1 MMLKSAMAQTV
12 LELCHKNTYNSC
24 ILRRF
29 AKKNS
34 TICRR
39 WRKKPYF
46 YRSKTSITMKM
57 KKLSFM
63 IALTAFMASCAQ
75 KETTLTL
82 IEATDTHGHY
92 NEFANDAH
100 LIKRMKAEL
109 GDRLIL
115 LDNGDDM
122 QGTAYQYCSNQDA
135 EHPNLVSEV
144 LNYFPFDA
152 VCVGNHDIEAGRK
165 VFDRVYSETKMPV
178 LAANVIDETT
188 GEPYFTPYI
197 LLDRDGFKIA
207 VLGLLT
213 PYVVTWVPD
222 RLRPGLRFEQL
233 EAAAEKWVNLIQEK
247 EHPDLMVGLFHSGW
261 EPQVQNL
268 PEDHPLGRENATK
281 WVAENIPGFDL
292 IYYGH
297 DHRARAEKVTNPNG
311 DPVYV
316 LNSGNR
322 AQGLA
327 KAEVTLKKGQ
337 KPQISVELISSD
349 GEEKDEAF
357 LTMLQPYLD
366 RAKAYQQ
373 REVAE
378 LPVNISSDEA
388 FKGPCLWVDEIHRCQ
403 FETVEAEGI
412 HADISMAAPLSGGKT
427 IEAGKLTVEDFFT
440 WYPYENSLAVMAL
453 TGKEVKD
460 FLEYAY
466 EMKSPI
472 YNFDSGAGLIYQV
485 ADKKPMG
492 KRIKIIS
499 MADGTPFDM
508 EKTYNVVMNS
518 YRSMG
523 GGNHLINGIGWAQEE
538 IKDHVVWQSDRDLR
552 SLFIDWAMK
561 KGVLD
566 TEPLN
571 CWKIK

>member
-1 MMLKSAMAQTV
+1 
-12 LELCHKNTYNSC
+12 
-24 ILRRF
+24 
-29 AKKNS
+29 
-34 TICRR
+34 
-39 WRKKPYF
+39 
-46 YRSKTSITMKM
+46 
-57 KKLSFM
+57 M
-63 IALTAFMASCAQ
+63 IALTAFMASCAP

-281 WVAENIPGFDL
+281 WVAENIAGFDL
-292 IYYGH
+292 IFYGH

-327 KAEVTLKKGQ
+327 KAKVTLKKGQ

-357 LTMLQPYLD
+357 LAMLQPYLD

-403 FETVEAEGI
+403 FETVEAEGV

-492 KRIKIIS
+492 ERIKIIS

-508 EKTYNVVMNS
+508 DKTYNVVMNS

-552 SLFIDWAMK
+552 SLFIDWATK

>member
-1 MMLKSAMAQTV
+1 MNIKHTL
-12 LELCHKNTYNSC
+12 
-24 ILRRF
+24 
-29 AKKNS
+29 
-34 TICRR
+34 
-39 WRKKPYF
+39 
-46 YRSKTSITMKM
+46 
-57 KKLSFM
+57 M
-63 IALTAFMASCAQ
+63 IALTALLASCAP
-75 KETTLTL
+75 KETTFTILET
-82 IEATDTHGHY
+82 TDTHGRY
-92 NEFANDAH
+92 DEFANDAFI
-100 LIKRMKAEL
+100 IKQMKAEL

-122 QGTAYQYCSNQDA
+122 QGTPFQYCSNQDA

-144 LNYFPFDA
+144 INYFPYDA

-165 VFDRVYSETKMPV
+165 VFDRVYSEVKVPV
-178 LAANVIDETT
+178 LAANVIDEET

-197 LLDRDGFKIA
+197 ILEREGYKIA

-233 EAAAEKWVNLIQEK
+233 EAAAEKWVNLIREK
-247 EHPDLMVGLFHSGW
+247 EHPDLVIGMFHSGW
-261 EPQVQNL
+261 EPQAQNL
-268 PEDHPLGRENATK
+268 PAGHPLGLENATK

-292 IYYGH
+292 IFYGH
-297 DHRARAEKVTNPNG
+297 DHRARAEKIVNPLG
-311 DPVYV
+311 DTVYV
-316 LNSGNR
+316 LNAGSR
-322 AQGLA
+322 AQALA
-327 KAEVTLKKGQ
+327 KAEVTLKKGA
-337 KPQISVELISSD
+337 KPIISIELIPTD

-366 RAKAYQQ
+366 RAEEYQQ

-378 LPVNISSDEA
+378 LPVSINSTEA
-388 FKGPCLWVDEIHRCQ
+388 LNGPSLWVDEIHRCQ

-427 IEAGKLTVEDFFT
+427 IEAGMLKVSDFFT
-440 WYPYENSLAVMAL
+440 WYPFENALAVMAM

-472 YNFDSGAGLIYQV
+472 YNFDSGAGIFYEV
-485 ADKKPMG
+485 TESNPMG
-492 KRIKIIS
+492 QRIQILS
-499 MADGTPFDM
+499 MADGTPFNM

-523 GGNHLINGIGWAQEE
+523 GGNHLINGIGWAQED
-538 IKDHVVWQSDRDLR
+538 IKNHVVWQSDRDLR
-552 SLFIDWAMK
+552 SLFVDWASK

-571 CWKIK
+571 CWTVK

>member
-1 MMLKSAMAQTV
+1 MFNPAHFCEKKFLKV
-12 LELCHKNTYNSC
+12 P
-24 ILRRF
+24 
-29 AKKNS
+29 
-34 TICRR
+34 
-39 WRKKPYF
+39 RKTEKALLL
-46 YRSKTSITMKM
+46 SLKTSFRMKA
-57 KKLSFM
+57 KTSFM
-63 IALTAFMASCAQ
+63 IILTAILASCST
-75 KETTLTL
+75 KDTTLTL
-82 IEATDTHGHY
+82 LETTDTHGRY
-92 NEFANDAH
+92 DEFANDAYI
-100 LIKRMKAEL
+100 IKQMKAEL
-109 GDRLIL
+109 GNRLIL

-122 QGTAYQYCSNQDA
+122 QGTAFQYCSNQDT
-135 EHPNLVSEV
+135 EHPNLISEV
-144 LNYFPFDA
+144 INYFPYDVA
-152 VCVGNHDIEAGRK
+152 CVGNHDIEAGRK
-165 VFDRVYSETKMPV
+165 VFDRVYAETKVPV
-178 LAANVIDETT
+178 LAANVIDEAT

-197 LLDRDGFKIA
+197 VLERDGFKIA

-233 EAAAEKWVNLIQEK
+233 EAAAEKWVNLIREK
-247 EHPDLMVGLFHSGW
+247 EHPDLMVGLLHSGW

-281 WVAENIPGFDL
+281 WVAENIAGFDL
-292 IYYGH
+292 IFYGH
-297 DHRARAEKVTNPNG
+297 DHRARAEKVMSPNG
-311 DPVYV
+311 DTVYV

-337 KPQISVELISSD
+337 KPKISVELIPTD
-349 GEEKDEAF
+349 GEEKDEDF
-357 LTMLQPYLD
+357 LAILQPYLD
-366 RAKAYQQ
+366 RAEAYQQ

-378 LPVNISSDEA
+378 LPVSISSDEA
-388 FKGPCLWVDEIHRCQ
+388 FKGPSLWVDEIHRCQ
-403 FETVEAEGI
+403 LETVEAEGI
-412 HADISMAAPLSGGKT
+412 HADISMAAPLGGGKT
-427 IEAGKLTVEDFFT
+427 IEAGMLKVSDFFT
-440 WYPYENSLAVMAL
+440 WYPFENSLAVMAL

-472 YNFDSGAGLIYQV
+472 YNFDSGAGLIYEV
-485 ADKKPMG
+485 TDKKPMG
-492 KRIKIIS
+492 ERIKIIS

-508 EKTYNVVMNS
+508 DKTYNVVMNS

-523 GGNHLINGIGWAQEE
+523 GGNHLMNGVGWAQEE

>member
-1 MMLKSAMAQTV
+1 
-12 LELCHKNTYNSC
+12 
-24 ILRRF
+24 
-29 AKKNS
+29 
-34 TICRR
+34 
-39 WRKKPYF
+39 
-46 YRSKTSITMKM
+46 
-57 KKLSFM
+57 M
-63 IALTAFMASCAQ
+63 IILTALFASCSP

-82 IEATDTHGHY
+82 LETTDTHGRY
-92 NEFANDAH
+92 DEFANDA
-100 LIKRMKAEL
+100 LIIKQMKAEL

-122 QGTAYQYCSNQDA
+122 QGSVFQYCSNQDA

-144 LNYFPFDA
+144 LNYFPYDA

-165 VFDRVYSETKMPV
+165 VFDRVYSELKMPV
-178 LAANVIDETT
+178 LAANVIDEST

-197 LLDRDGFKIA
+197 ILNRDGFKIA

-233 EAAAEKWVNLIQEK
+233 EATAGKWVKIIQEK
-247 EHPDLMVGLFHSGW
+247 EHPDLMVGLFHSGY

-268 PEDHPLGRENATK
+268 PPDHPLGRENATK
-281 WVAENIPGFDL
+281 WVAENVPGFD
-292 IYYGH
+292 IIFYGH
-297 DHRARAEKVTNPNG
+297 DHRSKAEKLTNSNG
-311 DPVYV
+311 EPVYV

-322 AQGLA
+322 GVGLA
-327 KAEVTLKKGQ
+327 LAEVTLKKGQ
-337 KPQISVELISSD
+337 KPNISVSLMLTDQEN
-349 GEEKDEAF
+349 KDEAF
-357 LTMLQPYLD
+357 QSLVQPYID
-366 RAKAYQQ
+366 RAEAYKQ

-378 LPVNISSDEA
+378 LPVNICTDDA
-388 FKGPCLWVDEIHRCQ
+388 FKGSCLWVDEIHRCQ

-427 IEAGKLTVEDFFT
+427 LEAGMLKVSDFFT
-440 WYPYENSLAVMAL
+440 WYPYENALAVMAL
-453 TGKEVKD
+453 TGKEVKN

-472 YNFDSGAGLIYQV
+472 YNFDCAAGIIYEV
-485 ADKKPMG
+485 TDKNPMG
-492 KRIKIIS
+492 NRIKILR

-508 EKTYNVVMNS
+508 DKTYNVVMNS

-523 GGNHLINGIGWAQEE
+523 GGNHLMNGLDWAQEE
-538 IKDHVVWQSDRDLR
+538 IKDHVVWQSDRDFR
-552 SLFIDWAMK
+552 SLFIDWAAK

-566 TEPLN
+566 NEPLN